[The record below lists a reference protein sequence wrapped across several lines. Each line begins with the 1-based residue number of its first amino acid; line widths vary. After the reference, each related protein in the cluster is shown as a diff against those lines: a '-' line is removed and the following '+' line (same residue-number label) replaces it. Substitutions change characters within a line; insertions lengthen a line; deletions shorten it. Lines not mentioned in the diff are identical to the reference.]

1 MPEWPGCWILR
12 TTVFPVCVGHLT
24 KANLSRFIVPQPN
37 PRRGQ
42 IMPLEDRSQAIQS
55 RHKRA
60 EDLSIELRQKIKDK
74 SARDYLLR
82 PALNSLRDVE
92 TILLPN
98 ALKASPA
105 YASMWFEMAEFQV
118 TRAEKQ
124 LKHAEDM
131 ISKYGADVAAVE

>member
-1 MPEWPGCWILR
+1 
-12 TTVFPVCVGHLT
+12 
-24 KANLSRFIVPQPN
+24 
-37 PRRGQ
+37 
-42 IMPLEDRSQAIQS
+42 MPLEDRSQAIQS
-55 RHKRA
+55 RHKRT

>member
-1 MPEWPGCWILR
+1 
-12 TTVFPVCVGHLT
+12 
-24 KANLSRFIVPQPN
+24 
-37 PRRGQ
+37 
-42 IMPLEDRSQAIQS
+42 MPLEDRVQAIQS
-55 RHKRA
+55 RHKLA
-60 EDLSIELRQKIKDK
+60 EGLNVELTEKIKDK
-74 SARDYLLR
+74 NARDYLLR

-118 TRAEKQ
+118 ARAEKQ

-131 ISKYGADVAAVE
+131 IAKYGQDVAAVG